1 MKGVRMRRYLIL
13 MFALLAVVMASGCVT
28 DQGNET
34 KTFTQNN
41 ITFQYPYS
49 WAVVQ
54 TTSPD
59 AVAAVADPSSVL
71 SGTNSPTTQVVIQ
84 KPNITAGTNLT
95 EAYDDNYANFFNNTG
110 NQKISEAN
118 ITTDKLTALENIYT
132 SSSSGIEKQ
141 YRAVWLEKNSTIYVI
156 LCSSRKSD
164 FESLQSKFDII
175 VNSFQ
180 AQ

>member
-1 MKGVRMRRYLIL
+1 MRRYLLL
-13 MFALLAVVMASGCVT
+13 MFALLAVMMASGCIT

-41 ITFQYPYS
+41 ITFQYPAT
-49 WAVVQ
+49 WVVVQ

-59 AVAAVADPSSVL
+59 AVAAVADPSSVI

-84 KPNITAGTNLT
+84 KPNVTSSTNLT
-95 EAYDDNYANFFNNTG
+95 EAYNDNYATFFNNTG
-110 NQKISEAN
+110 NQKVSEAN

-141 YRAVWLEKNSTIYVI
+141 YRAVWLEKNNTIYVI
-156 LCSSRKSD
+156 LCSAKKAD

-175 VNSFQ
+175 INSFQ
-180 AQ
+180 SQ

>member
-1 MKGVRMRRYLIL
+1 MRRYLLL
-13 MFALLAVVMASGCVT
+13 MFTLLAVVMASGCVT
-28 DQGNET
+28 DQGDNAT
-34 KTFTQNN
+34 KTFSQNN
-41 ITFQYPYS
+41 VTFQYPS
-49 WAVVQ
+49 DWVVVQ

-59 AVAAVADPSSVL
+59 AVAAVADPSSVI

-84 KPNITAGTNLT
+84 KPNVTAGTNLT
-95 EAYDDNYANFFNNTG
+95 EAYNDNYATFFNETG
-110 NQKISEAN
+110 YQKVSEAN

-132 SSSSGIEKQ
+132 SSASGIEKQ

-156 LCSSRKSD
+156 LCSSKKAD

-180 AQ
+180 AL

>member
-1 MKGVRMRRYLIL
+1 MRKYLLL
-13 MFALLAVVMASGCVT
+13 MFALLAVVMASGCIT

-41 ITFQYPYS
+41 VTFQYPTD
-49 WAVVQ
+49 WVVVQ

-59 AVAAVADPSSVL
+59 AVTAVADPSSVI
-71 SGTNSPTTQVVIQ
+71 SGTTSPTTQVVIQ
-84 KPNITAGTNLT
+84 KPNVTSSTNLT
-95 EAYDDNYANFFNNTG
+95 TAYNDNYATFFNNTG
-110 NQKISEAN
+110 NQKVSEAN

-156 LCSSRKSD
+156 LCSAKKTD

-175 VNSFQ
+175 INSFQ

>member
-1 MKGVRMRRYLIL
+1 MRRYLLL
-13 MFALLAVVMASGCVT
+13 MFALLAVMMASGCIT

-41 ITFQYPYS
+41 ITFQYPAA
-49 WAVVQ
+49 WVVVQ

-59 AVAAVADPSSVL
+59 AVAAVADPSSVI
-71 SGTNSPTTQVVIQ
+71 SGTNSPATQVVIQ
-84 KPNITAGTNLT
+84 TPNVTSSTNLT
-95 EAYDDNYANFFNNTG
+95 EAYNDNYANFFNSTG
-110 NQKISEAN
+110 NQKVSEAN

-156 LCSSRKSD
+156 LCSAKKAD

-175 VNSFQ
+175 INSFQ
-180 AQ
+180 SQ